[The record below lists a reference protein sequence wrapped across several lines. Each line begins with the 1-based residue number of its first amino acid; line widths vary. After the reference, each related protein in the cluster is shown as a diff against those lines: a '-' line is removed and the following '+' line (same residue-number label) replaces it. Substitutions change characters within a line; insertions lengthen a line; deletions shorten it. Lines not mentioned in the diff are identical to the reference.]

1 MKYLKRFNEMNSNK
15 VVDREALFEL
25 FDRIEDTQFKQKWED
40 LKGKLQEVTPSDIEQ
55 IKAVQTEL
63 SDANEGLKD
72 NMKKLGS
79 GMKKL
84 GSGFVYSVGRLTNYI
99 TRVLGLSGIV
109 LSLFTLVYGL
119 ITYFIETDHTD
130 IVSMA
135 DREKFDFF
143 FNILPSMN
151 QYSFSGFVGALSS
164 FILILLGEVPMI
176 PYKKTMMDK
185 VFGDDKLIP
194 DVE

>member
-1 MKYLKRFNEMNSNK
+1 MKHLKRFNEMNSDQ
-15 VVDREALFEL
+15 VVDKRESLFAL

-63 SDANEGLKD
+63 SDANEGFKD
-72 NMKKLGS
+72 N
-79 GMKKL
+79 MKKL

-130 IVSMA
+130 IVSIA